1 MVSVLASSAVDRGFE
16 SQSGYPKDYNT
27 GICYFSA
34 EYAVLRGKSKDWSAR
49 KQNNVLKC
57 SGMSTHYKNPTQRVE
72 KKTTQ
77 KNKTNQTNKQKTV
90 TIYTGIRM
98 N

>member
-34 EYAVLRGKSKDWSAR
+34 EYAVLRSKSKDWSAR

-57 SGMSTHYKNPTQRVE
+57 SGMSTHHKNPTQRVE
-72 KKTTQ
+72 KNNPKKQ
-77 KNKTNQTNKQKTV
+77 NKSNKQTKNCYN
-90 TIYTGIRM
+90 IYRY
-98 N
+98 